1 MGGRHG
7 AALFCVANCDF
18 GFAANCAGAA
28 NCASTRMVQSLLCKI
43 LTSQFSIHLHNQNNL
58 HEQLKENERFS
69 PHQCQS
75 VTFF

>member
-28 NCASTRMVQSLLCKI
+28 NCASTSMVHI
-43 LTSQFSIHLHNQNNL
+43 AAAEIDHVNRRHIDRPVAN
-58 HEQLKENERFS
+58 RYY
-69 PHQCQS
+69 
-75 VTFF
+75 

>member
-28 NCASTRMVQSLLCKI
+28 NCASTSKTNSKVKIIHKHNKVVAIVCKGNCVVVHAGGVSNGNGAS
-43 LTSQFSIHLHNQNNL
+43 T
-58 HEQLKENERFS
+58 
-69 PHQCQS
+69 
-75 VTFF
+75 

>member
-28 NCASTRMVQSLLCKI
+28 NCALRVTTISSRVKRGSPLLI
-43 LTSQFSIHLHNQNNL
+43 PLLGVLGGYQY
-58 HEQLKENERFS
+58 RFYLLLYL
-69 PHQCQS
+69 
-75 VTFF
+75 

>member
-28 NCASTRMVQSLLCKI
+28 NCASTSLGDPERSRNSEKTTLD
-43 LTSQFSIHLHNQNNL
+43 LH
-58 HEQLKENERFS
+58 KEESF
-69 PHQCQS
+69 
-75 VTFF
+75 